1 VTRPGRAVALV
12 LLAAGWTIAV
22 VVLWRS
28 TVPADLRL
36 PHLSARDSFSSE
48 LLERTSH
55 YQRFVRWNYVLAT
68 IAVLVTL
75 AVYAQRGVRLTRE
88 SAAGRIGTGMLL
100 GMLGLAMVWLVQ
112 LPFGL
117 ADVWWERRH
126 GVSHQSYWE
135 WAFGN
140 WVELGAEFLF
150 ICLALLI
157 VMALAGP
164 LRDRWWIAG
173 APAFV
178 ALATFF
184 VFLTPY
190 LLPHTHRLR
199 DPALRR
205 AAARLERVEGASGI
219 PIEVEDVH
227 GETSVPNA
235 AATGLGPSKRIV
247 VWDTLLDG
255 RFPRPQVLFVVAHEI
270 GHHARAHLPKS
281 IAWYALFAFPGA
293 YLIAVATR
301 RRGGMYEP
309 AAVPLSLLVL
319 VVLQLLAQPLQNVI
333 SRRLEAEAD
342 WSALQTT
349 RNPTAGRALFRR
361 FADTALEEPSPPTW
375 DYLLL
380 ETHPTLMQRLAMVE
394 AWRRRY
400 ATSAAQSP

>member
-1 VTRPGRAVALV
+1 VTRTVRAVVLV
-12 LLAAGWTIAV
+12 VLAAGWAV
-22 VVLWRS
+22 AILLLWRS
-28 TVPADLRL
+28 TVPDDLRL
-36 PHLSARDSFSSE
+36 PHLSAGAAFSPA
-48 LLERTSH
+48 LLGRTSH
-55 YQRFVRWNYVLAT
+55 YQRFVRWDYLLAT
-68 IAVLVTL
+68 IALIVTL
-75 AVYAQRGVRLTRE
+75 AVYARRGARLTRE

-100 GMLGLAMVWLVQ
+100 GMLGLAILWLVQ

-117 ADVWWERRH
+117 AGVWWDRRH
-126 GVSHQSYWE
+126 GVSHESYVE

-150 ICLALLI
+150 VCLALLI
-157 VMALAGP
+157 VMALAAP
-164 LRDRWWIAG
+164 LGDRWWIAG
-173 APAFV
+173 APVFI

-190 LLPHTHRLR
+190 LLPDTHRLH
-199 DPALRR
+199 DPSLRA
-205 AAARLERVEGASGI
+205 AAARLERAEGASGI
-219 PIEVEDVH
+219 PIEVEEVH

-255 RFPRPQVLFVVAHEI
+255 RFPRPQVLFVLAHEI
-270 GHHARAHLPKS
+270 GHHAHAHLPRS

-293 YLIAVATR
+293 YLIARLTR
-301 RRGGMYEP
+301 SRGGMYEP
-309 AAVPLSLLVL
+309 AAVPLSLFVL
-319 VVLQLLAQPLQNVI
+319 VALQLVAQPLQNVI

-349 RNPTAGRALFRR
+349 RDPAAGRALFRR
-361 FADTALEEPSPPTW
+361 FASTALEEPNPPTW

-380 ETHPTLMQRLAMVE
+380 ETHPTLIQRLAMVE

-400 ATSAAQSP
+400 QPLSK